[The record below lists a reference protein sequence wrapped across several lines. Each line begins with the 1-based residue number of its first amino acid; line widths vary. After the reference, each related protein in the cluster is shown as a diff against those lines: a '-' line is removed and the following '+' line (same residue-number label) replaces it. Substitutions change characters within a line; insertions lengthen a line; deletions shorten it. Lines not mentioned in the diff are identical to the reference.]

1 MQSMTEKPTVPEVLP
16 LVNAY
21 YKTHPVGGSLHIV
34 LDDCNVDDGHVEFC
48 LNWAIEEDDAEGE
61 ALARILLRMS
71 KTQRKKLYQ
80 LHD

>member
-1 MQSMTEKPTVPEVLP
+1 VSTDTKPTVPEVLP

-21 YKTHPVGGSLHIV
+21 YRTHPVGGSLHIV
-34 LDDCNVDDGHVEFC
+34 LDDCNVGDSSVEFC
-48 LNWAIEEDDAEGE
+48 LNHAIEDDDAEGE

-71 KTQRKKLYQ
+71 KTQRKRLYQ